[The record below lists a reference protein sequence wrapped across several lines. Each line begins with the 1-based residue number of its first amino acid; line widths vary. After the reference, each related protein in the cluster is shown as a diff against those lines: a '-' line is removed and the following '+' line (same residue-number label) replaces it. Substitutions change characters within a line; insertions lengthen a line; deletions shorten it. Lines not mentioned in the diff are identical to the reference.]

1 MTRMSHERTT
11 IRLSERRHHRARHAS
26 VNGFGRHGPRD
37 AGRAERPEVL
47 LGAAFVGGFLLARIV
62 RRLAS

>member
-1 MTRMSHERTT
+1 MEQHDDQTQVTAGIIGDE
-11 IRLSERRHHRARHAS
+11 HAS
-26 VNGFGRHGPRD
+26 SNGFGGAAPEIP
-37 AGRAERPEVL
+37 AAERPEVL

>member
-1 MTRMSHERTT
+1 MERHDDQTQGT
-11 IRLSERRHHRARHAS
+11 AGVIGDEPAS
-26 VNGFGRHGPRD
+26 SNGFGGATPEIS
-37 AGRAERPEVL
+37 AERPEVL